1 MQHIRKFPFK
11 TACRKPQAPRGLPQS
26 FESKLFAHVLCVDM
40 HLVSKE
46 KFHAGR
52 HQATAALHVPMSRCK
67 AWVWK
72 VKVHFSTHDVI
83 PLLNYCLCDICST
96 HLDPLNM
103 SACLTT
109 LSSLVP
115 LTAPANNQHTD
126 FWLERVDVRDDMRI
140 QAKEAGASTAD
151 LFRRHTV
158 SAQDTRR
165 FPVPLLVKVVCV
177 QHCTAAALCLQV
189 LYEETTLILGWR
201 GFHNW
206 CMFIYT
212 YS

>member
-1 MQHIRKFPFK
+1 MQADIKQPLRWTFQCHVAKH
-11 TACRKPQAPRGLPQS
+11 
-26 FESKLFAHVLCVDM
+26 ESGRWRFILVLTTWFQWI
-40 HLVSKE
+40 K
-46 KFHAGR
+46 K
-52 HQATAALHVPMSRCK
+52 
-67 AWVWK
+67 W
-72 VKVHFSTHDVI
+72 
-83 PLLNYCLCDICST
+83 LLYYCLCDICST

-109 LSSLVP
+109 LSS
-115 LTAPANNQHTD
+115 TDCTCQQPAH

-165 FPVPLLVKVVCV
+165 SPVPLLVKVVCV

-212 YS
+212 YSYSPLNSCLWTIGVFLVLQITN